1 MKKIS
6 ATLKIGFFV
15 AGAFLIASCSNY
27 SRHQDDANKNGPV
40 DCTDLH
46 MRNAVWHFESHNVHF
61 DVQGTCVKGMRHGN
75 FRFVADGKEVAVV
88 KYSKDSEVKVKCLAS
103 GTAVRTSLQQCLSEI
118 TPAENASANSTGSF
132 GGGSAWDQPID

>member
-27 SRHQDDANKNGPV
+27 SRHQDEANKNGPV

-46 MRNAVWHFESHNVHF
+46 MRNAVWHFENHNIHF
-61 DVQGTCVKGMRHGN
+61 DVQGTWMEKKWR
-75 FRFVADGKEVAVV
+75 
-88 KYSKDSEVKVKCLAS
+88 
-103 GTAVRTSLQQCLSEI
+103 LSS
-118 TPAENASANSTGSF
+118 TPRIPKSR
-132 GGGSAWDQPID
+132 